1 MDLWLI
7 AESLFGV
14 VAQGSQGIRLGFVS
28 TAAGPEQ
35 QDFAGYPTRQSVRL
49 SAVRAGWL
57 ALNHVL
63 KSLPENPPAM
73 PSLLRPAQQPL
84 PTCEFWLSNF

>member
-35 QDFAGYPTRQSVRL
+35 QDFAGYPTR
-49 SAVRAGWL
+49 
-57 ALNHVL
+57 
-63 KSLPENPPAM
+63 
-73 PSLLRPAQQPL
+73 
-84 PTCEFWLSNF
+84 